1 MLNTYAKIPYDD
13 IRGTR
18 APFLQGGGDLQ
29 INMMEEVGFKYD
41 CSMPTQDNGYI
52 YMEDGRWP
60 YTLDYKVIEL
70 AQGCQVEPCPVCSHT
85 GIWTQPML
93 DLEDNL
99 VGPFGDGYPC
109 AMLDSCL

>member
-1 MLNTYAKIPYDD
+1 MLTTYGNIPPEE

-18 APFLQGGGDLQ
+18 APFLQGGGDKQL
-29 INMMEEVGFKYD
+29 NMMEDLGFSYD

-52 YMEDGRWP
+52 YMDYGRWP
-60 YTLDYKVIEL
+60 YTLDYKVVEL
-70 AQGCQVEPCPVCSHT
+70 QQACQVEPCPVCAHP
-85 GIWTQPML
+85 GIWSQPML

-99 VGPFGDGYPC
+99 VGPDGHGYPC